1 MPSSA
6 KERAKTWKCQVVP
19 RPFNTELTHP
29 DSQNEALKKNPK
41 TKKNQPYKS
50 HQAPPALF
58 GLIKVS
64 QPPPSTA
71 HFCDQLREAV
81 ALCSPDLPA
90 RPPAPAISTEEED
103 RQEHSFTHQQHV

>member
-29 DSQNEALKKNPK
+29 DRQNEALKKNPK

-50 HQAPPALF
+50 HQAPAALF

-90 RPPAPAISTEEED
+90 RPPAPATSTEEED